1 MSKYNI
7 TNYTRKQAKRLGVTV
22 KQSRKKDKKIDVF
35 IPWQKAQCISTLA
48 PNKSHKCDLKVP
60 RLKKDKLI
68 ASVGANGMNDFPTYI
83 KKRGLKYAKTRRRLY
98 KIRHEKDRH
107 EKWTNGWLADKLLW

>member
-1 MSKYNI
+1 MPKYSI
-7 TNYTRKQAKRLGVTV
+7 TNYTRKQAKKIGVTV
-22 KQSRKKDKKIDVF
+22 KQSHKADKKIDVYM
-35 IPWQKAQCISTLA
+35 PWRKAQRIATLS
-48 PNKSHKCDLKVP
+48 PNRMPNGVLKGT

-83 KKRGLKYAKTRRRLY
+83 RKRGLKYAKTRRRLY
-98 KIRHEKDRH
+98 KMRHEKDRH

>member
-1 MSKYNI
+1 MPKYNI

-22 KQSRKKDKKIDVF
+22 KQSRKKDKKIDVYR
-35 IPWQKAQCISTLA
+35 TMGM
-48 PNKSHKCDLKVP
+48 
-60 RLKKDKLI
+60 KKNKLI